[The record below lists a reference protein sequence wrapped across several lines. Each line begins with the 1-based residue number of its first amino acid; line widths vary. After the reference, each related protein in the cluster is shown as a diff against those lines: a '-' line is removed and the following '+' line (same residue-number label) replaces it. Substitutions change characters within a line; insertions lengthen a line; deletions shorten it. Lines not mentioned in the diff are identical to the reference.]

1 MKKNSVLNFDK
12 GLLLAVI
19 GLLVLGV
26 YVIYSGS
33 NFRATELGHPGSY
46 YAMKHLTFI
55 GIGFFPMC
63 LAVFVDHRIFH
74 KLAQPV
80 FLVCIVLLLAV
91 IVCGFA
97 AKGATRWLSIGGMS
111 LQPAEFMKIAIF
123 AQMSRK
129 LSKLGDDITDLKK
142 GYITPLTVLLI
153 VCGLI
158 IKQPNLSMALMI
170 FATIYILFFVAG
182 VRVRYLLMS
191 FIPVVLSVVAL
202 CLLAPYRLRR
212 IQAFL
217 HPEEHLNEGGYQL
230 WSSLV
235 SLGHGGWIG
244 TGVGQGTQKLGFLP
258 ESYKDVAYSL
268 LGEELGFCGTLVVLL
283 LFGVIVYTGL
293 MIARN
298 ARSRFS
304 RYFAICLTTSL
315 AFNMCFHVAVCTGL
329 IPTTGQPLPFI
340 SYGGTNLIV
349 SMVSVGILLN
359 ISRARTGEILDEP
372 RSVVQDERPL

>member
-46 YAMKHLTFI
+46 YAMKHLTFV
-55 GIGFFPMC
+55 GAGFIAMC
-63 LAVFVDHRIFH
+63 FAMFIDHRIFH
-74 KLAQPV
+74 RLSRIV
-80 FLVCIVLLLAV
+80 FLLCLGLLVVVV
-91 IVCGFA
+91 IFGA
-97 AKGATRWLSIGGMS
+97 ATKGASRWLSIGGMS

-129 LSKLGDDITDLKK
+129 LSELGDNILDLKEGFLK
-142 GYITPLTVLLI
+142 PLFVLLF
-153 VCGLI
+153 VCFWI
-158 IKQPNLSMALMI
+158 ILQPNLSMTLMI
-170 FATIYILFFVAG
+170 FATIYVLFFVAG
-182 VRVRYLLMS
+182 VRLRYLLVSMTPV
-191 FIPVVLSVVAL
+191 IPAVIAL
-202 CLLAPYRLRR
+202 CLFAPYRLRR

-235 SLGHGGWIG
+235 SLGHGGWLG
-244 TGVGQGTQKLGFLP
+244 TGIGQGTQKLGFLP

-268 LGEELGFCGTLVVLL
+268 LGEELGFLGTFAVLF
-283 LFGVIVYTGL
+283 LFGVIVYKGL

>member
-33 NFRATELGHPGSY
+33 NFRATENGFPESY
-46 YAMKHLTFI
+46 YAMKHLKAI
-55 GIGFFPMC
+55 GIGFLPMC
-63 LAVFVDHRIFH
+63 CMVFIDHRIFH
-74 KLAQPV
+74 KLAQPF
-80 FLVCIVLLLAV
+80 FLLCLVLLVVV
-91 IVCGFA
+91 IAWGFA
-97 AKGATRWLSIGGMS
+97 AKGATRWLSVGGMS

-123 AQMSRK
+123 ALMSRK
-129 LSKLGDDITDLKK
+129 LSKLGDNILDLKE
-142 GYITPLTVLLI
+142 GYLKPLAVLVL
-153 VCGLI
+153 VCALI
-158 IKQPNLSMALMI
+158 IGQPNLSMALMI
-170 FATIYILFFVAG
+170 FATIYVLFFVSG
-182 VRVRYLLMS
+182 VRLRYLAMS
-191 FIPVVLSVVAL
+191 FVPAVLTVVVL
-202 CLLAPYRLRR
+202 CLIAPYRLRR
-212 IQAFL
+212 IQVFL
-217 HPEEHLNEGGYQL
+217 HPEEHLKDGGYQL
-230 WSSLV
+230 WHSLI
-235 SLGHGGWIG
+235 SLGHGGWLG

-258 ESYKDVAYSL
+258 ESTKDVAYSL
-268 LGEELGFCGTLVVLL
+268 LGEELGFLGTFAVIF
-283 LFGVIVYTGL
+283 LFGVIVYKGL

-304 RYFAICLTTSL
+304 RYFAICLTSSL

-349 SMVSVGILLN
+349 SMISVGILLN

>member
-142 GYITPLTVLLI
+142 GYIKPLTVLLI

-283 LFGVIVYTGL
+283 LFGVIVYKGL

-315 AFNMCFHVAVCTGL
+315 AFNMSFHVAVCTGL

>member
-33 NFRATELGHPGSY
+33 NFRATQNGFPESY
-46 YAMKHLTFI
+46 YAMKHLRFI
-55 GIGFFPMC
+55 GIGLLPMS
-63 LAVFVDHRIFH
+63 LAIFVDHRIFH
-74 KLAQPV
+74 RLAQPI
-80 FLVCIVLLLAV
+80 FLFCLALLVVV
-91 IVCGFA
+91 IVCGMA

-111 LQPAEFMKIAIF
+111 LQPAEFMKLAIF
-123 AQMSRK
+123 ALMSRK
-129 LSKLGDDITDLKK
+129 LSKLGDNIVDLKE
-142 GYITPLTVLLI
+142 GYLKPLILLLV
-153 VCGLI
+153 VCALI
-158 IKQPNLSMALMI
+158 IGQPNLSMALII
-170 FATIYILFFVAG
+170 FSSIFVLFFVSG

-191 FIPVVLSVVAL
+191 FVPVILTVVAL
-202 CLLAPYRLRR
+202 CLLAPYRLKR

-217 HPEEHLNEGGYQL
+217 HPEEHLKDGGYQL

-235 SLGHGGWIG
+235 SLGHGGWFG

-268 LGEELGFCGTLVVLL
+268 LGEELGVFGTFLVLS
-283 LFGVIVYTGL
+283 LFGVIVYKGL

-315 AFNMCFHVAVCTGL
+315 AFNMSFHVAVCTGL

-349 SMVSVGILLN
+349 SMISVGILLN

>member
-80 FLVCIVLLLAV
+80 FLVCTVLLLAV

-142 GYITPLTVLLI
+142 GYIKPLTVLLI

-283 LFGVIVYTGL
+283 LFGVIVYKGL

>member
-74 KLAQPV
+74 KIAQPM
-80 FLVCIVLLLAV
+80 FLICVALLLVV

-129 LSKLGDDITDLKK
+129 LSKLGDDIADLKE
-142 GYITPLTVLLI
+142 GYLKPLAVLLI

-191 FIPVVLSVVAL
+191 FVPVVLSVVAL

-268 LGEELGFCGTLVVLL
+268 LGEELGFLGTFAVLF
-283 LFGVIVYTGL
+283 LFGVIVYKGL
-293 MIARN
+293 LIARN

>member
-19 GLLVLGV
+19 GLLVLGI

-142 GYITPLTVLLI
+142 GYIKPLTVLLI

-283 LFGVIVYTGL
+283 LFGVIVYKGL

>member
-74 KLAQPV
+74 KLAQPG

-129 LSKLGDDITDLKK
+129 LSKRGDDITDLKK

>member
-19 GLLVLGV
+19 GLLVFGV

-33 NFRATELGHPGSY
+33 NFRATELGRPGSY
-46 YAMKHLTFI
+46 FAMKHLTFI
-55 GIGFFPMC
+55 AIGFFPMC
-63 LAVFVDHRIFH
+63 LAMFVDHRIFH
-74 KLAQPV
+74 KIAQPL
-80 FLVCIVLLLAV
+80 FLACVVLLLVV
-91 IVCGFA
+91 ILCGFA

-123 AQMSRK
+123 ALMSRK

-142 GYITPLTVLLI
+142 GYLKPLVVLLI

-170 FATIYILFFVAG
+170 FATIYVLFFVAG
-182 VRVRYLLMS
+182 VRIRYLLAS
-191 FIPVVLSVVAL
+191 FTPVVLAVVAL

-217 HPEEHLNEGGYQL
+217 HPEEHLDEGGYQL

-235 SLGHGGWIG
+235 SLGHGGWFG
-244 TGVGQGTQKLGFLP
+244 TGIGQGTQKLGFLP

-268 LGEELGFCGTLVVLL
+268 LGEELGILGTGVVLI
-283 LFGVIVYTGL
+283 LFGVIVYKGL

-349 SMVSVGILLN
+349 SMISVGILLN

>member
-142 GYITPLTVLLI
+142 GYIKPLTVLLI

-283 LFGVIVYTGL
+283 LFGIIVYKGL

>member
-142 GYITPLTVLLI
+142 GYIKPLTVLLI

-283 LFGVIVYTGL
+283 LFGVIVYKGL